1 MVQPAPTLQL
11 RSSAEIPQIGLG
23 TWPMDDAEA
32 AAAVEAAIGIGY
44 RHFDT
49 AENYGNERGVG
60 EGIRRSGI
68 ARSEVFVTTKFNRKW
83 HSRDGVR
90 EALRHSVERLGTEYV
105 DLLLIHWPNPDQD
118 RFVEAFVGMRELLDE
133 GLIRAAGVSN
143 FKPAHLQRLLAEDL
157 VPDVNQVH
165 LDPYRPRHD
174 VREADAGSGIVTE
187 SWSPIGRGGDL
198 LAEPVLTAL
207 ADKYGK
213 TPAQVVLRWH
223 VANGFVTIPKSG
235 NPERMRRNL
244 DVFDFELDADEVAAV
259 DALADPAAPLTDS
272 DEFGH

>member
-105 DLLLIHWPNPDQD
+105 DLLLIHWPNPGQD
-118 RFVEAFVGMRELLDE
+118 RFVEAFAGMRELLDE

-143 FKPAHLQRLLAEDL
+143 FKPAHLQRLLAEGL

-223 VANGFVTIPKSG
+223 VAHGLVAIPKSG

-244 DVFDFELDADEVAAV
+244 DVFDFELDADEVAAI

>member
-118 RFVEAFVGMRELLDE
+118 RFVEAFAGMRELLDE

-143 FKPAHLQRLLAEDL
+143 FKPAHLQRLLAEGL

-174 VREADAGSGIVTE
+174 VREADAASGIVTE

-223 VANGFVTIPKSG
+223 VANGFVAIPKSG

-244 DVFDFELDADEVAAV
+244 DVFDFELDADEVAAI

>member
-118 RFVEAFVGMRELLDE
+118 RFVEAFAGMRELLDE

-143 FKPAHLQRLLAEDL
+143 FKPAHLQRLLAEGL

-223 VANGFVTIPKSG
+223 VAHGLVAIPKSG

-244 DVFDFELDADEVAAV
+244 DVFDFELDADEVAAI